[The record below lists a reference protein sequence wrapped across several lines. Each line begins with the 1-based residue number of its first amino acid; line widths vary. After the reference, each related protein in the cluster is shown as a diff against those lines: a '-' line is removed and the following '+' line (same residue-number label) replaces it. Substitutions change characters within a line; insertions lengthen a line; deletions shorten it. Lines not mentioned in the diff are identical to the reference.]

1 MGVETFLKRFG
12 SMGGSHP
19 DLHESI
25 WQGELADWQRT
36 VRFEDGDVRILC
48 NPEDWRCEC
57 EHLEGCEY
65 LCLCAECEIPIC
77 FSCERALQSCP
88 QQMPVR
94 ALSNNLWTGFAAPM
108 LAEENVSY
116 LEAILASPCMLSL
129 VCFSLETRHGNV
141 MLEEARRQRFRVGA
155 RGNVTLFPLPL
166 EDIFQELQRQAVQG
180 LELPWVGR
188 EMANAV
194 RVVLRTSEVTDAR
207 VIAQARVRRE
217 IVVRLIEEGVRRKHP
232 AYSKVNMEDVVK
244 RAQELPEDGVL
255 EELVALARQSESLIE
270 NLQASKHATPPLAER
285 RTGDAFTA
293 LRRGLSREL
302 GFVVNNG
309 GKAKRNILV

>member
-1 MGVETFLKRFG
+1 
-12 SMGGSHP
+12 
-19 DLHESI
+19 
-25 WQGELADWQRT
+25 
-36 VRFEDGDVRILC
+36 
-48 NPEDWRCEC
+48 
-57 EHLEGCEY
+57 
-65 LCLCAECEIPIC
+65 
-77 FSCERALQSCP
+77 
-88 QQMPVR
+88 
-94 ALSNNLWTGFAAPM
+94 M

-207 VIAQARVRRE
+207 VIAQARVQRE
-217 IVVRLIEEGVRRKHP
+217 IVVRLIEEGVRRKS
-232 AYSKVNMEDVVK
+232 AG
-244 RAQELPEDGVL
+244 A
-255 EELVALARQSESLIE
+255 AR
-270 NLQASKHATPPLAER
+270 
-285 RTGDAFTA
+285 
-293 LRRGLSREL
+293 RRGVGRA
-302 GFVVNNG
+302 G
-309 GKAKRNILV
+309 GIG